1 MAATKTEKKKRPA
14 VPNPFSGGRR
24 GDISLSFFAYVMILL
39 VVGIV
44 MMSSASYAWAYSEHG
59 GDGLYYAKNQAK
71 NAVIGFVAMIF
82 FMKMDY
88 HNFKN
93 LKLPVLKK
101 LNIAGLLYI
110 IGGIL
115 LIAVLLIGNDEG
127 GSMGARRWIDIGP
140 LNLQPSEVAKLAL
153 IIFFAYSMERDGQKM
168 NTFTTGIIKYAVI
181 LGVYVLLIAL
191 EKHISGIILIG
202 TIAVAMILCGGVNKK
217 HFLALGAGALGF
229 AIAYISWQ
237 AQIPGSYVAV
247 RIKSWQNPFADK
259 LGDTWQTANSLIAIG
274 SGGLFGLGLGN
285 SRQKYLYL
293 PETKNDFVFPIVC
306 EELGF
311 VGALAIIIVFF
322 LLIVEGYSIAVRC
335 KDRFGML
342 IAVGITT
349 QIGIQTVLNL
359 ADTESCVIVGKCA
372 DYILQG
378 RDNVVSVYIEA
389 PRDYCIKRTMEN
401 MGVTEEVAEATIKQ
415 TDKFRADY
423 YEYYTHGNYWTNP
436 INYDMTLNSERVGI
450 ENCVAIIKNYL
461 KLKGLID

>member
-1 MAATKTEKKKRPA
+1 MAASKTKNKKSSA
-14 VPNPFSGGRR
+14 VSNPFSGGRR
-24 GDISLSFFAYVMILL
+24 GDLSLSFFAYVMILL

-71 NAVIGFVAMIF
+71 HAVIGFIAMIF

-101 LNIAGLLYI
+101 LNIASLMYI
-110 IGGIL
+110 AGAIL
-115 LIAVLLIGNDEG
+115 LLAVLLIGNDEG

-140 LNLQPSEVAKLAL
+140 INLQPSEVAKLAL
-153 IIFFAYSMERDGQKM
+153 IIFFAYSMERDGKKM
-168 NTFTTGIIKYAVI
+168 NTFKTGVVKYTVI
-181 LGVYVLLIAL
+181 LGVYLVLIVL
-191 EKHISGIILIG
+191 EKHISGCILIG

-217 HFLALGAGALGF
+217 HFIGLGAVGLGI
-229 AIAYISWQ
+229 AIAFISWQ
-237 AQIPGSYVAV
+237 AQVPGSYVST
-247 RIKSWQNPFADK
+247 RINAWKAPFADK
-259 LGDTWQTANSLIAIG
+259 LGDSWQTGNSLIAIG

-311 VGALAIIIVFF
+311 AGALAIIIVFF

-359 ADTESCVIVGKCA
+359 A
-372 DYILQG
+372 
-378 RDNVVSVYIEA
+378 VVSNLIPNTGISLPFFSYGGTALIMQLAEMGIMLNISQQRHYPDEK
-389 PRDYCIKRTMEN
+389 PRKRKRSSGQN
-401 MGVTEEVAEATIKQ
+401 AEIAEPEG
-415 TDKFRADY
+415 A
-423 YEYYTHGNYWTNP
+423 
-436 INYDMTLNSERVGI
+436 
-450 ENCVAIIKNYL
+450 
-461 KLKGLID
+461 

>member
-1 MAATKTEKKKRPA
+1 MAASNTQNKKRAA
-14 VPNPFSGGRR
+14 VRNIVSSGRR

-71 NAVIGFVAMIF
+71 NAIIGFVAMIF
-82 FMKMDY
+82 FMRVDY

-93 LKLPVLKK
+93 LKIPMLKK
-101 LNIAGLLYI
+101 FNIASMFYI
-110 IGGIL
+110 IGAVL

-140 LNLQPSEVAKLAL
+140 INLQPSEVAKLAL
-153 IIFFAYSMERDGQKM
+153 IIFFAYSMERDGKKM
-168 NTFTTGIIKYAVI
+168 DTFQTGIIKYAGI
-181 LGVYVLLIAL
+181 LGLYVLLIAL
-191 EKHISGIILIG
+191 EKHISGIMLVG
-202 TIAVAMILCGGVNKK
+202 TIAVAMMLCGGVNRK
-217 HFLALGAGALGF
+217 HFIALGASALGL
-229 AIAYISWQ
+229 AVAYISWQ
-237 AQIPGSYVAV
+237 AQIPDSYVSV
-247 RIKSWQNPFADK
+247 RIKSWKNPFADK

-306 EELGF
+306 EELGY

-322 LLIVEGYSIAVRC
+322 LLVVEGYSIAVRC

-359 ADTESCVIVGKCA
+359 A
-372 DYILQG
+372 
-378 RDNVVSVYIEA
+378 VVSNLIPNTGISLPFFSYGGTALIMQLAEMGIMLNISQHRYYPDEKPKPA
-389 PRDYCIKRTMEN
+389 RKKIQKRSD
-401 MGVTEEVAEATIKQ
+401 I
-415 TDKFRADY
+415 
-423 YEYYTHGNYWTNP
+423 
-436 INYDMTLNSERVGI
+436 SEP
-450 ENCVAIIKNYL
+450 
-461 KLKGLID
+461 KGA

>member
-1 MAATKTEKKKRPA
+1 MASSNSQTQSRFAKY
-14 VPNPFSGGRR
+14 NPFSGGRR
-24 GDISLSFFAYVMILL
+24 GDLSLSFFAYVMILL

-59 GDGLYYAKNQAK
+59 GDGLFYAKKQAK
-71 NAVIGFVAMIF
+71 NALVGFAAMLF

-101 LNIAGLLYI
+101 LNIASLMYI
-110 IGGIL
+110 VGAAL
-115 LIAVLLIGNDEG
+115 LIAVLFIGNDEG
-127 GSMGARRWIDIGP
+127 GTMGARRWIDIGP

-153 IIFFAYSMERDGQKM
+153 IIFFAYSMERDGKNM
-168 NTFTTGIIKYAVI
+168 NTFKTGILKYSMI
-181 LGVYVLLIAL
+181 LGLYVLLIGL
-191 EKHISGIILIG
+191 EKHISGIILIS

-217 HFLALGAGALGF
+217 HFIGLGAAVLGL

-237 AQIPGSYVAV
+237 AQVPDSYVAV
-247 RIKSWQNPFADK
+247 RIKSWKDPFADK
-259 LGDTWQTANSLIAIG
+259 LNDTWQTANSLIAIG

-311 VGALAIIIVFF
+311 AGALAIIIVFF

-359 ADTESCVIVGKCA
+359 A
-372 DYILQG
+372 
-378 RDNVVSVYIEA
+378 VVSNLIPNTGISLPFFSYGGTALIMQLAE
-389 PRDYCIKRTMEN
+389 
-401 MGVTEEVAEATIKQ
+401 MGIMLNISQHRYYPDEKPKQKKTKKAAQSSPKAE
-415 TDKFRADY
+415 
-423 YEYYTHGNYWTNP
+423 P
-436 INYDMTLNSERVGI
+436 
-450 ENCVAIIKNYL
+450 
-461 KLKGLID
+461 KGA

>member
-71 NAVIGFVAMIF
+71 NAVIRFVAMIF

-359 ADTESCVIVGKCA
+359 A
-372 DYILQG
+372 
-378 RDNVVSVYIEA
+378 VVSNLIPNTGISLPFFSYGGTALIMQLAE
-389 PRDYCIKRTMEN
+389 
-401 MGVTEEVAEATIKQ
+401 MGIMLNISQHRYYPDEKPKEKKKKKQREKEQIAE
-415 TDKFRADY
+415 
-423 YEYYTHGNYWTNP
+423 P
-436 INYDMTLNSERVGI
+436 
-450 ENCVAIIKNYL
+450 
-461 KLKGLID
+461 KGA

>member
-1 MAATKTEKKKRPA
+1 MASSNTANKKHISLPKT
-14 VPNPFSGGRR
+14 FSGGRR
-24 GDISLSFFAYVMILL
+24 GDLSLSFFAYVMILL

-71 NAVIGFVAMIF
+71 NAIVGFIAMIF

-101 LNIAGLLYI
+101 FNIAGLLYAL
-110 IGGIL
+110 GIVL
-115 LIAVLLIGNDEG
+115 LIAVLLFGNTEG
-127 GSMGARRWIDIGP
+127 GSMGAKRWIDIGP
-140 LNLQPSEVAKLAL
+140 INLQPSEVAKLSL
-153 IIFFAYSMERDGQKM
+153 IIFFAYSMERDGSKM
-168 NTFTTGIIKYAVI
+168 NTFKTGVVKYACI

-191 EKHISGIILIG
+191 EKHISGIILIS

-217 HFLALGAGALGF
+217 HFIALGAGVLGL
-229 AIAYISWQ
+229 AIADISWQ
-237 AQIPGSYVAV
+237 AQVPDSYVNV
-247 RIKSWQNPFADK
+247 RLRAWKDPFADK
-259 LGDTWQTANSLIAIG
+259 LGDTWQNANSIIAIG

-322 LLIVEGYSIAVRC
+322 LLIIEGFSIAVRC

-349 QIGIQTVLNL
+349 QIVIQTVLNL
-359 ADTESCVIVGKCA
+359 A
-372 DYILQG
+372 
-378 RDNVVSVYIEA
+378 VVSNLIPNTGISLPFFSYGGTALIMQLAEMGIMLNISQHRYYPDEKPKPKKKKKKKETIE
-389 PRDYCIKRTMEN
+389 EN
-401 MGVTEEVAEATIKQ
+401 VE
-415 TDKFRADY
+415 
-423 YEYYTHGNYWTNP
+423 
-436 INYDMTLNSERVGI
+436 
-450 ENCVAIIKNYL
+450 
-461 KLKGLID
+461 LKGA

>member
-1 MAATKTEKKKRPA
+1 MASSNSQTQSRFAKY
-14 VPNPFSGGRR
+14 NPFSGGRR
-24 GDISLSFFAYVMILL
+24 GDLSLSFFAYVMILL

-59 GDGLYYAKNQAK
+59 GDGLFYAKKQAK
-71 NAVIGFVAMIF
+71 NALVGFAAMLF

-101 LNIAGLLYI
+101 LNIASLMYI
-110 IGGIL
+110 VGAAL
-115 LIAVLLIGNDEG
+115 LIAVLFIGNDEG
-127 GSMGARRWIDIGP
+127 GTMGARRWIDIGP

-153 IIFFAYSMERDGQKM
+153 IIFFAYSMERDGKNM
-168 NTFTTGIIKYAVI
+168 NTFKTGILKYSMI
-181 LGVYVLLIAL
+181 LGLYVLLIGL
-191 EKHISGIILIG
+191 EKHISGIILIS

-217 HFLALGAGALGF
+217 HFIGLGAAVLGL

-237 AQIPGSYVAV
+237 AQVPDSYVAV
-247 RIKSWQNPFADK
+247 RIKSWKDPFADK
-259 LGDTWQTANSLIAIG
+259 LNDTWQTANSLIAIG
-274 SGGLFGLGLGN
+274 SGGLFGLGLVN

-311 VGALAIIIVFF
+311 AGALAIIIVFF

-359 ADTESCVIVGKCA
+359 A
-372 DYILQG
+372 
-378 RDNVVSVYIEA
+378 VVSNLIPNTGISLPFFSYGGTALIMQLAEMGIMLNISQHRYYPDEA
-389 PRDYCIKRTMEN
+389 PKQKKTKKAAQSSPK
-401 MGVTEEVAEATIKQ
+401 AE
-415 TDKFRADY
+415 
-423 YEYYTHGNYWTNP
+423 P
-436 INYDMTLNSERVGI
+436 
-450 ENCVAIIKNYL
+450 
-461 KLKGLID
+461 KGA

>member
-1 MAATKTEKKKRPA
+1 MASSNSQTQSRFAKY
-14 VPNPFSGGRR
+14 NPFSGGRR
-24 GDISLSFFAYVMILL
+24 GDLSLSFFAYVMILL

-59 GDGLYYAKNQAK
+59 GDGLFYAKKQAK
-71 NAVIGFVAMIF
+71 NALVGFAAMLF

-101 LNIAGLLYI
+101 LNIASLMYI
-110 IGGIL
+110 VGAAL
-115 LIAVLLIGNDEG
+115 LIAVLFIGNDEG
-127 GSMGARRWIDIGP
+127 GTMGARRWIDIGP

-153 IIFFAYSMERDGQKM
+153 IIFFAYSMERDGKNM
-168 NTFTTGIIKYAVI
+168 NTFKTGILKYSMI
-181 LGVYVLLIAL
+181 LGLYVLLIGL
-191 EKHISGIILIG
+191 EKHISGIILIS

-217 HFLALGAGALGF
+217 HFIGLGAAVLGL

-237 AQIPGSYVAV
+237 AQVPDSYVAV
-247 RIKSWQNPFADK
+247 RIKSWKDPFADK
-259 LGDTWQTANSLIAIG
+259 LNDTWQTANSLIAIG

-311 VGALAIIIVFF
+311 AGALAIIIVFF

-359 ADTESCVIVGKCA
+359 A
-372 DYILQG
+372 
-378 RDNVVSVYIEA
+378 VVSNLIPNTGISLPFFSYGGTALIMQLAEMGIMLNISQHRYYPDEA
-389 PRDYCIKRTMEN
+389 PKQKKTKKAAQSSPK
-401 MGVTEEVAEATIKQ
+401 AE
-415 TDKFRADY
+415 
-423 YEYYTHGNYWTNP
+423 P
-436 INYDMTLNSERVGI
+436 
-450 ENCVAIIKNYL
+450 
-461 KLKGLID
+461 KGA